1 MHGELNEEVYM
12 LPPPGM
18 AIPKSGQVCK
28 LTKLLY
34 GLKQTSKQWFSNIS
48 YPLKSIN
55 FIQSIADY
63 IHNEN
68 V

>member
-1 MHGELNEEVYM
+1 LHGELNEEVYM

-34 GLKQTSKQWFSNIS
+34 GLKQTSKQ
-48 YPLKSIN
+48 
-55 FIQSIADY
+55 
-63 IHNEN
+63 
-68 V
+68 